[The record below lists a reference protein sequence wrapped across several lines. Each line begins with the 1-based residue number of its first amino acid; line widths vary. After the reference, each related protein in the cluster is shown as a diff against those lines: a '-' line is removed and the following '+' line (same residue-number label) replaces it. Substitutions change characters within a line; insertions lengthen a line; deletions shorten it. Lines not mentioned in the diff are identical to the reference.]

1 MRPLRSIASLV
12 SGLLLLDLLVN
23 LPALSAEA
31 PVRSLLVPSID
42 LLVLVAA
49 CMAIAQAGE
58 PARRPLRIGLAVLAA
73 GLLAAAAGLRF
84 GWDAGARL
92 FGGHGQAMTAAAGW
106 TATVLIAAAAALAAF
121 LVSGLAVRGLEPR
134 LVRSALLLVIALAAV
149 LQAVG
154 GRRLFTPSVIPRLI
168 ALIRYAA

>member
-1 MRPLRSIASLV
+1 V

-23 LPALSAEA
+23 LPAFSAAA
-31 PVRSLLVPSID
+31 PLRSLLAPSID

-49 CMAIAQAGE
+49 SMAIAQAGP

-92 FGGHGQAMTAAAGW
+92 LGGPGLAMTAAAGW
-106 TATVLIAAAAALAAF
+106 AVTVLIAAAAAVAAF
-121 LVSGLAVRGLEPR
+121 LVSGLVVRGLEPR

-149 LQAVG
+149 LQAVS
-154 GRRLFTPSVIPRLI
+154 GRRVFTSSVIPRLI
-168 ALIRYAA
+168 SLIR